1 MQRQRDRETGMDA
14 DPTQRGVFAKRRLLG
29 DFHSPVPATPAAARV
44 KRNAADSI
52 RRATSVAFLPSVRLY
67 ETRGQGVRPRLSP
80 DENPFD
86 GGSLAVVARKA
97 NSRFFTNCYH
107 QTAAIAPAHARRSR
121 TRGPLP
127 LPWPARTNSP
137 HPPPW
142 ASCRGSREFV
152 FESRCVDVPRP
163 GVPAVSRRAA

>member
-1 MQRQRDRETGMDA
+1 MVA
-14 DPTQRGVFAKRRLLG
+14 APHQRGVCARRRLLG
-29 DFHSPVPATPAAARV
+29 AFHSPVPATPAAARV

-107 QTAAIAPAHARRSR
+107 PAAAIAPADA
-121 TRGPLP
+121 
-127 LPWPARTNSP
+127 
-137 HPPPW
+137 
-142 ASCRGSREFV
+142 RGSRT
-152 FESRCVDVPRP
+152 P
-163 GVPAVSRRAA
+163 G

>member
-1 MQRQRDRETGMDA
+1 MDA

-97 NSRFFTNCYH
+97 NSRFFTDCYH
-107 QTAAIAPAHARRSR
+107 QAAAIGTPHVDGWRR
-121 TRGPLP
+121 RGVMAL
-127 LPWPARTNSP
+127 A
-137 HPPPW
+137 W
-142 ASCRGSREFV
+142 AT
-152 FESRCVDVPRP
+152 
-163 GVPAVSRRAA
+163 